1 MTGPARMTDVVLDA
15 SAVLAVLNGEPGA
28 EAVWD
33 CLPGAHLSAVN
44 AAEVAAKLVDGGLDA
59 EGAGQLLERLGA
71 RVVPFEAADVV
82 PVAHIRAATRAAGLS
97 LGDRACLALARRL
110 GIPALTAD
118 RQWRDIQVGVEVR
131 MIRG

>member
-1 MTGPARMTDVVLDA
+1 MADVVLDA

-28 EAVWD
+28 AAVWE

-59 EGAGQLLERLGA
+59 EGAGQSLDRLGA

-110 GIPALTAD
+110 GVPALTAD
-118 RQWRDIQVGVEVR
+118 RQWRDIQVDVEVR
-131 MIRG
+131 LIRG

>member
-1 MTGPARMTDVVLDA
+1 MADVVLDA

-33 CLPGAHLSAVN
+33 CLPGARLSAVN
-44 AAEVAAKLVDGGLDA
+44 AAEVAAKLVDGGRDA
-59 EGAGQLLERLGA
+59 ERAGQLLERLGA
-71 RVVPFEAADVV
+71 RVVSFEVVDVV

-110 GIPALTAD
+110 GVPALTAD
-118 RQWRDIQVGVEVR
+118 RQWRDLQVDVEVR
-131 MIRG
+131 LIRG

>member
-1 MTGPARMTDVVLDA
+1 MSNVVLDA

-44 AAEVAAKLVDGGLDA
+44 AAEVAAKLVDGGIGA
-59 EGAGQLLERLGA
+59 EEAGQTLTRLGA
-71 RVVPFEAADVV
+71 RVAPFEEVDVV
-82 PVAHIRAATRAAGLS
+82 PAARIRAATRAAGLS

-110 GIPALTAD
+110 GLPALTAD
-118 RQWRDIQVGVEVR
+118 RQWRDLQVDVEVR
-131 MIRG
+131 LIRD

>member
-1 MTGPARMTDVVLDA
+1 MADVVLDA

-44 AAEVAAKLVDGGLDA
+44 AAEVAAKLVDGGLDP
-59 EGAGQLLERLGA
+59 ETAGQSVVRLGT
-71 RVVPFEAADVV
+71 RLVPFEAVDVV
-82 PVAHIRAATRAAGLS
+82 SVADIRSVTRSAGLS

-110 GIPALTAD
+110 GLPALTAD
-118 RQWRDIQVGVEVR
+118 RQWRGIQVGVEVR
-131 MIRG
+131 LIRD

>member
-1 MTGPARMTDVVLDA
+1 MADVVLDA

-33 CLPGAHLSAVN
+33 CLPGAQLSAVN

-59 EGAGQLLERLGA
+59 ETAGQSLDRLGT

-82 PVAHIRAATRAAGLS
+82 PVAQIRLATRAAGLS

-110 GIPALTAD
+110 GVPALTAD
-118 RQWRDIQVGVEVR
+118 RQWRDIQVDVEVR
-131 MIRG
+131 LIRG

>member
-1 MTGPARMTDVVLDA
+1 MADVVLDA

-33 CLPGAHLSAVN
+33 CLPGAQLSAVN

-59 EGAGQLLERLGA
+59 EDAGQLLERLGA
-71 RVVPFEAADVV
+71 RIVPFEATDVV
-82 PVAHIRAATRAAGLS
+82 PVAHIRAATRAVGLS

-110 GIPALTAD
+110 GVPALTAD